1 MAVAEEVAQEEQP
14 VVRTRRLK
22 DDTEMDITPMIDCVF
37 LLLIFFTVTSVPDP
51 QTALDLAQARFG
63 SGISERESFVVAMRF
78 MGEGQPSAITMI
90 RYRRRADRTD
100 EAKDPLLGTAAEQDE
115 RLKSEIETWLRA
127 GYGNQTVLIKAE
139 RDVLHRDVARVAA
152 LAAQIDGVKLAL
164 GVKEAD

>member
-1 MAVAEEVAQEEQP
+1 MPLGEELLQEEQP
-14 VVRTRRLK
+14 VVRTRRFK
-22 DDTEMDITPMIDCVF
+22 DETEMDITPMIDCVF
-37 LLLIFFTVTSVPDP
+37 LLLIFFTVTSIPDP

-78 MGEGQPSAITMI
+78 MGEGQPPAITMI

-100 EAKDPLLGTAAEQDE
+100 EARDPLLGTAAEQDE
-115 RLKSEIETWLRA
+115 QLKSEIETWLRA

-139 RDVLHRDVARVAA
+139 RDVLHRDVARVASVA
-152 LAAQIDGVKLAL
+152 VQVEGIKLAL